1 MNIYLFFQ
9 WRRPA
14 PTYLTCREQDIR
26 RLKTAGFVQA
36 REAGVLAKITRP
48 ETDMETMIGLTRRG
62 VSFYG
67 NIESTDE
74 SGPAL
79 IVGNPG
85 ELILIASDDD
95 NQPVISVREDGL
107 LVGVDAARAYW
118 RELVRAKDT
127 IRPNGS
133 RETVQSNGSGSER
146 VRQKLTGL
154 RAFLRRR

>member
-1 MNIYLFFQ
+1 MNIYLFYQ
-9 WRRPA
+9 WRQPA
-14 PTYLTCREQDIR
+14 PTYVTCPEQDIR
-26 RLKTAGFVQA
+26 QLKAAGFVQA

-48 ETDMETMIGLTRRG
+48 ETDMEMMIGLTRQG

-67 NIESTDE
+67 NIESTEE

-95 NQPVISVREDGL
+95 GQPVISVREDGL
-107 LVGVDAARAYW
+107 LVGVDAARTYW
-118 RELVRAKDT
+118 RELAKAKDA
-127 IRPNGS
+127 IRHNGS
-133 RETVQSNGSGSER
+133 RETVHSNGSGADR

-154 RAFLRRR
+154 RAFLGRR